1 MSDFARLGQFALG
14 KPIEVGLAP
23 ETALRPHVGYVLDE
37 LMPRPLQILEL
48 RFQLE
53 QHLRHPVVLHSKS
66 KRPSLGLLQLL
77 LESPQ
82 CGFDTIRLGWP
93 GRDADDGAPR
103 AQRAEEQGLLFW
115 SSCGGEDGQTLF
127 RGGAESFA
135 ELREGLFAEAFGE
148 EREEG
153 VTDERQVGQQVGL
166 ARAGTVFAHQDIAS
180 PMIADFGSAP
190 MSSDQVQPFLGRIL
204 IRWRAGE
211 VA

>member
-1 MSDFARLGQFALG
+1 M
-14 KPIEVGLAP
+14 
-23 ETALRPHVGYVLDE
+23 
-37 LMPRPLQILEL
+37 
-48 RFQLE
+48 
-53 QHLRHPVVLHSKS
+53 
-66 KRPSLGLLQLL
+66 
-77 LESPQ
+77 
-82 CGFDTIRLGWP
+82 
-93 GRDADDGAPR
+93 
-103 AQRAEEQGLLFW
+103 
-115 SSCGGEDGQTLF
+115 F

-135 ELREGLFAEAFGE
+135 ELREGMFAEAFGE

-211 VA
+211 VVTGLGGGEAALFLRSLAAHHDQGAGKGEVGGQGLDGEGMEPSGFDPAMTGLVVGKKGVSGKASKA